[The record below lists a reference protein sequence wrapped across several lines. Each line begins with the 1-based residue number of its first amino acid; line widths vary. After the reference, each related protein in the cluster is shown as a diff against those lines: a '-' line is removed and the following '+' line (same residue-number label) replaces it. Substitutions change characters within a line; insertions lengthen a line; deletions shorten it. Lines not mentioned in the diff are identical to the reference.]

1 VSRWQELQMPGADAG
16 RPFDQQLVASLDNFA
31 QGLRAILDRGI
42 ALGDN
47 VDCEIVAF
55 TSSATPDAELAVPHS
70 LGKVP
75 LLFHRRRHQ
84 QGRRGLPWRDGVH
97 QRDGLLE
104 VLGGQRRRG
113 RHLDLAREEPM
124 GTWNPATPA
133 GTDPMNQVD
142 DRMRER
148 RPRSRRRCRRTLR
161 LSRPEPV

>member
-75 LLFHRRRHQ
+75 SYFIVADINK
-84 QGRRGLPWRDGVH
+84 GGVVYRG
-97 QRDGLLE
+97 
-104 VLGGQRRRG
+104 
-113 RHLDLAREEPM
+113 
-124 GTWNPATPA
+124 ATA
-133 GTDPMNQVD
+133 FTSETVYLKC
-142 DRMRER
+142 
-148 RPRSRRRCRRTLR
+148 SAASAAVVVILI
-161 LSRPEPV
+161 